1 MPSTRSHSSSRP
13 LNLQTATSN
22 TTERKTKQ
30 MQPPP
35 LDPASSAN
43 PGRHY
48 SVTLA
53 TIAAVCAILAVPFGF
68 VPFAGLAASMLVL
81 GLIGVLTPRDV
92 PETRVHRNGHRISGC
107 VHWGDFILSVPRRN
121 HPIEGR
127 CQWETGGAG
136 SAQLQAMQAQANSSS
151 DRKVWGD
158 LIKVLGGNDVS
169 DDQAKFWGG
178 LVDLGIRAWQD
189 SSESD
194 PGNK

>member
-1 MPSTRSHSSSRP
+1 
-13 LNLQTATSN
+13 
-22 TTERKTKQ
+22 

-81 GLIGVLTPRDV
+81 GFIGVLAIWTRRKRAFIGMGIAFLAAFIGAISSLVCLGAIIQSRDAANA
-92 PETRVHRNGHRISGC
+92 RVAQ
-107 VHWGDFILSVPRRN
+107 V
-121 HPIEGR
+121 
-127 CQWETGGAG
+127 QT
-136 SAQLQAMQAQANSSS
+136 QLQAMRAQANSSS

-158 LIKVLGGNDVS
+158 LIKVLGGNDVT

-178 LVDLGIRAWQD
+178 LVDLHPCVAGQQQVRLGQRIRLPPQ
-189 SSESD
+189 
-194 PGNK
+194 P